1 LFDSLTYNLHPTNIR
16 KEKDDMQ
23 KVTIAFVLVVMAAGL
38 AVAAENP
45 DQAAAM
51 KTVNQFVDGFN
62 KADSKTAL
70 ATCAHQTSII
80 DDFPP
85 HTWQS
90 CSTWLNDY
98 NAWAKKNGVTDG
110 VVTLGAAK
118 HVDVTGDRAYVVVP
132 ASFAYKGNGKTMSQ
146 SGAMWTL
153 VLQKGTAGW
162 RITAWTWTMG

>member
-1 LFDSLTYNLHPTNIR
+1 ML
-16 KEKDDMQ
+16 
-23 KVTIAFVLVVMAAGL
+23 KVTIAVVLVMVAAGL

-45 DQAAAM
+45 EQAATM

-62 KADSKTAL
+62 RADTKAML

-85 HTWQS
+85 HAWQA
-90 CSTWLNDY
+90 CAAWLNDF

-110 VVTLGAAK
+110 KVTLGDPK
-118 HVDVTGDRAYVVVP
+118 HVDITGNRAYVVVP
-132 ASFAYKGNGKTMSQ
+132 VTFTSKHNGEPTNEAGSML
-146 SGAMWTL
+146 TL
-153 VLQKGTAGW
+153 VLQKSTAGW